1 MTGTPPYGNLPAAAS
16 LYRIVQ
22 DDHPPLPEGITPV
35 RRPCQMIISSL
46 MTHSHRPCPSKCA
59 QALHELLLLCFQK
72 DVDRR
77 ITADKLLKHPW
88 IGAAK
93 HRQHT
98 TALSDVSTHH
108 EVVVIFV
115 LHLTWLARCT
125 GGKQDRRTSH
135 EARHGDSDS
144 IDQTALA
151 QAERGARGQC
161 R

>member
-1 MTGTPPYGNLPAAAS
+1 MATCLLPLLSTESYRMITRRYQRALRQYAS
-16 LYRIVQ
+16 
-22 DDHPPLPEGITPV
+22 
-35 RRPCQMIISSL
+35 PCQKSISSL
-46 MTHSHRPCPSKCA
+46 MTHSHRPSPSKCA

-108 EVVVIFV
+108 EVIVIFV

-144 IDQTALA
+144 ID
-151 QAERGARGQC
+151 
-161 R
+161 